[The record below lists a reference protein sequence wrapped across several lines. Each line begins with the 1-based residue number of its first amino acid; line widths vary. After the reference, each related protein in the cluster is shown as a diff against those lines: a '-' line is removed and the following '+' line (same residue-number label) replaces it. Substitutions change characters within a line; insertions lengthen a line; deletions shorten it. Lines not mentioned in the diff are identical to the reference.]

1 MVTLTAAPDW
11 VAVAL
16 QIWVMACVPGQL
28 KLTFQPD
35 VAAAPGLVTVKP
47 SWKPPLHEFTTD
59 QVTWQLPGAVVPVAV
74 GLGDGLG
81 DALVGDGLGD
91 ALVGVGV
98 GVGAA
103 PLPLV
108 STTTDSAGTDTEL
121 PEKLLCVTDGL
132 AAE

>member
-1 MVTLTAAPDW
+1 
-11 VAVAL
+11 
-16 QIWVMACVPGQL
+16 MAWVPGQE

-59 QVTWQLPGAVVPVAV
+59 QVTWQLPGAAVAV

-81 DALVGDGLGD
+81 DALAGDGLGE
-91 ALVGVGV
+91 ALAGVGVGVGV